1 MPPRKS
7 ISELR
12 RELRAREKEL
22 TRLRSQRAG
31 LARQLARLDKMIA
44 SLVGGKVP
52 VRRKKRTKKK
62 RAVKKT
68 SKVFRRARRRA
79 RGKPLLAYIRQVL
92 AKVPKG
98 MRTKDIAKAV
108 VAAGYRSSSKNFYG
122 IVAKTVLEEKGLKRV
137 ARWVYTLGK

>member
-12 RELRAREKEL
+12 RELRARESEL
-22 TRLRSQRAG
+22 TGLRLKRAG

-44 SLVGGKVP
+44 SLAGGKVP
-52 VRRKKRTKKK
+52 VRRKKRTEK
-62 RAVKKT
+62 RAAKKT
-68 SKVFRRARRRA
+68 PKTFRRARRRA

-92 AKVPKG
+92 AKAPKG

-122 IVAKTVLEEKGLKRV
+122 IVAKTVLEDTGLKRV
-137 ARWVYTLGK
+137 ARGVYTLGK

>member
-22 TRLRSQRAG
+22 TKLRSKRVR
-31 LARQLARLDKMIA
+31 LAKQMARLDKMIA
-44 SLVGGKVP
+44 ALAGGKVP
-52 VRRKKRTKKK
+52 IRRKKGMKK

-68 SKVFRRARRRA
+68 GKAVRRARRRA

-92 AKVPKG
+92 AKAPKG

-137 ARWVYTLGK
+137 ARGVYTLGK

>member
-22 TRLRSQRAG
+22 ARLRSKRVG
-31 LARQLARLDKMIA
+31 LARQMARLDKMIA
-44 SLVGGKVP
+44 TLAGGKVP
-52 VRRKKRTKKK
+52 VQRKKGKKK
-62 RAVKKT
+62 STAKKAGQ
-68 SKVFRRARRRA
+68 VVRRARRRA
-79 RGKPLLAYIRQVL
+79 RGKPLVAYIRQVL
-92 AKVPKG
+92 AKAPKG

-137 ARWVYTLGK
+137 ARGVYTLGK